1 MTSNKWKLIVLT
13 GQKSVCANIQTT
25 NNRRLDVAQRSGL
38 VSLALVLIPN
48 IVLFS
53 FRILS
58 PGLHEALSNDD
69 FEQTVAHSLALL
81 IGLIMA
87 YRYSMVYDHEF
98 RRSKAISALSKT
110 YKLEDR
116 GLWEKG
122 EVAIQKL
129 EARAYSDF
137 KGRKATA
144 SRRRM
149 QGRIGE
155 LNRESPELDQKIE
168 DHSGFTVA
176 VDGIEQKNEIV
187 QEPLQDKPNL
197 ISRFSI
203 FFSSSIE
210 RNATRRNE
218 RRKKEELQKSESFS
232 PFEEDANP
240 IWAIPQG
247 TQMKTRLCSSCST
260 YNEAE
265 SNYCSSCG
273 SLIA

>member
-58 PGLHEALSNDD
+58 PELHEALSNDD
-69 FEQTVAHSLALL
+69 FGQTVAHSLALL

-87 YRYSMVYDHEF
+87 YRYSVVYDHEF
-98 RRSKAISALSKT
+98 RRSKAISSLSKT

-149 QGRIGE
+149 QGSIGE
-155 LNRESPELDQKIE
+155 INRESPELDQKIGE
-168 DHSGFTVA
+168 HSGFNVA
-176 VDGIEQKNEIV
+176 VDGVEQKNAIV

-197 ISRFSI
+197 ISRFSKL
-203 FFSSSIE
+203 FSSSIE
-210 RNATRRNE
+210 RTATRRNE
-218 RRKKEELQKSESFS
+218 RRKKEELQKSESFP
-232 PFEEDANP
+232 PFEEDANSR
-240 IWAIPQG
+240 WAIPQG
-247 TQMKTRLCSSCST
+247 TQMKTRLCTSCST
-260 YNEAE
+260 YNAAE